1 MVLVCIGILV
11 IAGKR
16 LSDGG
21 TAGSGTG
28 MASSGG
34 AVSTGGGVSGGAAV
48 TELPDISDEEAFSM
62 AEDIVKEMKF
72 FSKSITS

>member
-21 TAGSGTG
+21 L
-28 MASSGG
+28 
-34 AVSTGGGVSGGAAV
+34 GGGSCGCIILILLLLSCCGNGVLGGNG
-48 TELPDISDEEAFSM
+48 FSC
-62 AEDIVKEMKF
+62 
-72 FSKSITS
+72 